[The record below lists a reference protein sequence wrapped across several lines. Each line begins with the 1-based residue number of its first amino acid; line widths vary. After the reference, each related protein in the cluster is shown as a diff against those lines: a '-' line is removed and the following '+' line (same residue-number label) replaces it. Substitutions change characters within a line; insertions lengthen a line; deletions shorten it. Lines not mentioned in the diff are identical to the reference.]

1 MFPPERRE
9 RFAREM
15 GITLSDWTRSLP
27 PAVAAHRLDWIEG
40 TGARIHLAGGGLLVL
55 AWQALE
61 PRRIGL
67 ARFPRLTVEFAF
79 DGVEVD
85 RRIAFMRHFDLFMQR
100 GGG

>member
-1 MFPPERRE
+1 MFPPEQRE

-15 GITLSDWTRSLP
+15 GITASDWTRSLP
-27 PAVAAHRLDWIEG
+27 LAVSAHRLEWTEG
-40 TGARIHLAGGGLLVL
+40 TGARIHVAGGGQLVL
-55 AWQALE
+55 TWQAQE

-67 ARFPRLTVEFAF
+67 ARFPRLQVEFAF
-79 DGVEVD
+79 DGVEVE